1 MYVCVCNAVTERQ
14 IRAAAREGATGLR
27 DLSAQL
33 GVASCCGCCAKLASE
48 VLEQA
53 LEEHQAAAYAKQA
66 EPLHSLA

>member
-14 IRAAAREGATGLR
+14 IRAAAREGATCLR

-33 GVASCCGCCAKLASE
+33 GVATCCGCCAKLASE

-53 LEEHQAAAYAKQA
+53 LEEHQAAVYVQRT
-66 EPLHSLA
+66 ESLHSVA